1 MPQAK
6 IKEKN
11 GAFSACLVRTC
22 QGQIVSKSISFS
34 FSVPLYVCVY
44 VCVFYIYMVIV
55 LHEVEDVVEEEG
67 ERLNNSG
74 VAKEFLQTKCLIFSF
89 MFLGFL

>member
-1 MPQAK
+1 
-6 IKEKN
+6 
-11 GAFSACLVRTC
+11 
-22 QGQIVSKSISFS
+22 
-34 FSVPLYVCVY
+34 
-44 VCVFYIYMVIV
+44 MVIV